1 MLILKALI
9 NQAGEGFLLMPCGFD
24 DEVFT
29 IDWSFQ
35 DITNYQPMDDV

>member
-1 MLILKALI
+1 MLILKAL
-9 NQAGEGFLLMPCGFD
+9 EGFLLMPYGFD